1 MTSQFQHLPA
11 ATIQVR
17 CGDSSSP
24 STGSGFHLHSEEYV
38 VTNAHVIEPALNRSA
53 PIFVRTDTGD
63 EAEATVRTHSPPS
76 RAGGHDYA
84 VLEVQ
89 GELGDNRIALHPQTI
104 GVERGDE
111 VVFAGYP
118 HGIGDL
124 LVHHAYVS
132 GRGQAGFYIDGAVNG
147 GNSGGPIVDTD
158 TGEAVGLVTYK
169 RYVEPDKFQR
179 VIRELQD
186 VQESAEERTG
196 LLYDRGADMQKHTR
210 VLAEAEDLLEQTLKL
225 NSNTGIGI
233 GKPIHHAAQA
243 IDELTEDRLDQV
255 YGDAPSE

>member
-1 MTSQFQHLPA
+1 MSSQFQRLPG
-11 ATIQVR
+11 ATLQIR
-17 CGDSSSP
+17 CEDSSSP

-38 VTNAHVIEPALNRSA
+38 ITNAHVIEPALNGPA
-53 PIFVRTDTGD
+53 PVFVRTYTGD

-89 GELGDNRIALHPQTI
+89 GDLGDDRIALQPQTT

-111 VVFAGYP
+111 VLFAGYP
-118 HGIGDL
+118 HGISDL
-124 LVHHAYVS
+124 LLHHAHVS

-169 RYVEPDKFQR
+169 RYVEPDEFQR
-179 VIRELQD
+179 VIRELRD
-186 VQESAEERTG
+186 VREASAERTG
-196 LLYDRGADMQKHTR
+196 FLHDRGVDMQKHTR
-210 VLAEAEDLLEQTLKL
+210 VLAEAGELLEQVLEL
-225 NSNTGIGI
+225 NANTGIGI

-243 IDELTEDRLDQV
+243 IDELTED
-255 YGDAPSE
+255 